1 MESLKT
7 SIQRAVATAL
17 SETNDNVSAAARGL
31 GVPRRTLTRW
41 LHNWRVAHAPVPA
54 AQVTVGP
61 RLAHASLRVTMAE
74 VNPYT
79 GVDERR

>member
-1 MESLKT
+1 MEPLDVT
-7 SIQRAVATAL
+7 IQRAVASAL
-17 SETNDNVSAAARGL
+17 VQTNRNVSAAARGL

-41 LHNWRVAHAPVPA
+41 LHNWRSGHASVPA
-54 AQVTVGP
+54 AQVMVGP